1 MALIAASEFS
11 INDVSHVFGVP
22 ASDSSRWIGVRS
34 GKEPVAMIAD
44 LKLTSSL
51 PSTPIVFAS
60 LNVPVPLIH
69 STLLMRFSVK

>member
-1 MALIAASEFS
+1 
-11 INDVSHVFGVP
+11 
-22 ASDSSRWIGVRS
+22 
-34 GKEPVAMIAD
+34 MITD

-69 STLLMRFSVK
+69 STRPPSNTSDTLGCRQIKKFTHL